1 MNSITINQHNIKD
14 KIYTIRDLQVMLDK
28 DLSELYGVETKVFN
42 QAVKRN
48 IARFPEHFRFQLTKE
63 EADNLRFQN
72 GTSNSNNSLRSQIVT
87 LESQRGKYSKYLPY
101 VFSEQGIS
109 MLSAILKS
117 DTAIEISI
125 KIIDSFVQMRKLLSQ
140 NNMFFQRFENIEQK
154 LLKHDEAI
162 TKVFEAIESKDIKP
176 KQGIFYNGQIFDAYS
191 FIADL
196 IREAK
201 QSITLIDNYVDDS
214 VLTLFSKNQDIEVT
228 IYTSNISKQLKQDVE
243 KYNSQYK
250 NITLKIFK
258 DSHDRFFI
266 IDNTQIYHIGASL
279 KDLGKKWFAFSKLNI
294 EGLDMLKNLKK
305 GKTTNE

>member
-63 EADNLRFQN
+63 EADNLRSQSV
-72 GTSNSNNSLRSQIVT
+72 TSNSNNSLRSQIVT

-214 VLTLFSKNQDIEVT
+214 VLTLFSKNQDIEIT